1 MTALSGVYV
10 TEGSA
15 IAALDEESEFDV
27 TVTVKV
33 GDKLHGGDI
42 YAQCPE
48 TPLITHRCT
57 VPPYTEGTVEYVA
70 PDGKYKVNDVI
81 VKTQDRRRNGAG
93 AYSCTEVAY
102 QNAKTYK

>member
-1 MTALSGVYV
+1 MSATLGPGIISNIYDGIQRPLKAMTALSGVYV

-15 IAALDEESEFDV
+15 IAALDEEREFDV

-48 TPLITHRCT
+48 NAA
-57 VPPYTEGTVEYVA
+57 YYAQMYGTSLY
-70 PDGKYKVNDVI
+70 
-81 VKTQDRRRNGAG
+81 
-93 AYSCTEVAY
+93 
-102 QNAKTYK
+102 